1 MSVTTITDSNFYS
14 AISTCLSTNPV
25 DGLCSSSEYGAMP
38 DWNMSIVTN
47 MNGWNG
53 AEDTDSYIGFGGK
66 THFNGN
72 ISNWNTA
79 QVTSMERLFYKIKI
93 GNLNSR
99 LFLAFDRF

>member
-1 MSVTTITDSNFYS
+1 
-14 AISTCLSTNPV
+14 
-25 DGLCSSSEYGAMP
+25 MP

-99 LFLAFDRF
+99 LFLALKNSHRF